1 MNDRHVKR
9 YAAYKES
16 GVEWIGGVPAHWE
29 VKRLKE
35 LGKIQNSNVDKKT
48 HPDEKAVR
56 LCNYVDVYKN
66 EFINSRLLQE
76 FMLATADESEIKKF
90 AVKQNDVL
98 ITKDSETA
106 DDIAIPALVTETL
119 TGVLYGYHLAQIRT
133 NSKKLFGPYLFRLFQ
148 SNSYNSSFEVSAK
161 GITRVGLGQSAISDA
176 LTPVPPLP
184 EQPAIAAYLDAKT
197 AQIDLQVELL
207 SKKATQYGKLKQ
219 SLINET
225 VTRGLNRSVS
235 MKKSGVEWI
244 GEVPAHWEVKRI
256 KELYVES
263 KMKSLTGDEVLLS
276 VSEYTGVTQKQDNIG
291 EDEFITHAESL
302 IGYKICNKGDLVIN
316 IMLAWKC
323 GLGVSPYCG
332 IVSPSYA
339 VYSHKRN
346 LSSSFFHYRFRNED
360 AIAEFKRN
368 STGIIESRLRLYSDS
383 FFALSIAIPPFEEQ
397 AAIAAY
403 LDEKTAQIDRIVS
416 TINTQIDKLKELRK
430 TLINDVVTGKIKVIP
445 EGELA

>member
-1 MNDRHVKR
+1 MSDRHVKR

-16 GVEWIGGVPAHWE
+16 GVEWLGEVPEHWKLTRNKEIFYERGELSESGAETLLTVSHITGVTPRSEKNVNMFMAETMVGYKQCRKGDLILNTMWAWMGALGTAKEDGICSPAYGVYAPRAFMPYNHAYFDYLYRTPKAVTEITRNSKGIVSSRLRLYPKDFFQILTALPSFAEQTAIAAYLDTKTSQIDRQVELLSKKATQYGKLKQSLINETVTRGLDSTVPMKESEVEWIGEVPAHWE
-29 VKRLKE
+29 MKRLKE

-148 SNSYNSSFEVSAK
+148 SNSYNSRFEVSAK

-184 EQPAIAAYLDAKT
+184 EQTAIAAYLDT
-197 AQIDLQVELL
+197 
-207 SKKATQYGKLKQ
+207 
-219 SLINET
+219 
-225 VTRGLNRSVS
+225 
-235 MKKSGVEWI
+235 
-244 GEVPAHWEVKRI
+244 
-256 KELYVES
+256 
-263 KMKSLTGDEVLLS
+263 
-276 VSEYTGVTQKQDNIG
+276 
-291 EDEFITHAESL
+291 
-302 IGYKICNKGDLVIN
+302 
-316 IMLAWKC
+316 
-323 GLGVSPYCG
+323 
-332 IVSPSYA
+332 
-339 VYSHKRN
+339 
-346 LSSSFFHYRFRNED
+346 
-360 AIAEFKRN
+360 
-368 STGIIESRLRLYSDS
+368 
-383 FFALSIAIPPFEEQ
+383 
-397 AAIAAY
+397 
-403 LDEKTAQIDRIVS
+403 KTAQIDRIVS

-445 EGELA
+445 HGELA

>member
-1 MNDRHVKR
+1 MSDRHVRR

-16 GVEWIGGVPAHWE
+16 GVEWLREVPAHWV

-106 DDIAIPALVTETL
+106 DDIATPALVTETL

-133 NSKKLFGPYLFRLFQ
+133 NSKKIFGPYLFRLFQ
-148 SNSYNSSFEVSAK
+148 SNSYNSRFEVSAK
-161 GITRVGLGQSAISDA
+161 GITRVGLGQSALSDA
-176 LTPVPPLP
+176 LTPVPPHP
-184 EQPAIAAYLDAKT
+184 EQTAIAAYLDTKT
-197 AQIDLQVELL
+197 AQIDRQIELL
-207 SKKATQYGKLKQ
+207 SKKAMQYGKLKQ

-225 VTRGLNRSVS
+225 VTRGLNSSVP
-235 MKKSGVEWI
+235 MKESGVEWI
-244 GEVPAHWEVKRI
+244 GEVPAHWEVTRVNDIAKQNKNKNFGLNERN
-256 KELYVES
+256 
-263 KMKSLTGDEVLLS
+263 LLS
-276 VSEYTGVTQKQDNIG
+276 LSYGRIIRKDFNTCFGLLPDSFETYQVVKPGAVILRLTDLQNDWRSLRVGLVSEQ
-291 EDEFITHAESL
+291 
-302 IGYKICNKGDLVIN
+302 
-316 IMLAWKC
+316 
-323 GLGVSPYCG
+323 
-332 IVSPSYA
+332 
-339 VYSHKRN
+339 
-346 LSSSFFHYRFRNED
+346 
-360 AIAEFKRN
+360 
-368 STGIIESRLRLYSDS
+368 GIITSAYLGLIFHNSINASFAYYLLHVYDLCKVFYWFGGGLRSTMRFDD
-383 FFALSIAIPPFEEQ
+383 IKIIPFVHPSLPEQ
-397 AAIAAY
+397 TAIAAY
-403 LDEKTAQIDRIVS
+403 LDMKTAQIDRIVI

-445 EGELA
+445 HGELA